1 MDQFLLEWIIIILQF
16 FFLFFFFEEKWL
28 VHNGIGTRDYHVSD
42 ELQMT
47 LSLALKGTL
56 W

>member
-16 FFLFFFFEEKWL
+16 FFFFEEKWL